1 MTAPSSA
8 QTEPLG
14 SNELSN
20 ENVVKTHSRSIP
32 NGFGF
37 HHPPRRGRSCP
48 RNQRSKYMKIK
59 TKSPKV
65 PCEVEG
71 WN

>member
-32 NGFGF
+32 NALETM
-37 HHPPRRGRSCP
+37 RLNIR
-48 RNQRSKYMKIK
+48 
-59 TKSPKV
+59 
-65 PCEVEG
+65 EG
-71 WN
+71 GLP